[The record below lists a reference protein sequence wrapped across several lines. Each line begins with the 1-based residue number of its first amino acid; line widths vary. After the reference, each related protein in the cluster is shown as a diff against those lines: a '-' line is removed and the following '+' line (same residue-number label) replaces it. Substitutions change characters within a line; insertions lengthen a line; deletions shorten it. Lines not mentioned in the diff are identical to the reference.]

1 MWQQAQVIVSR
12 VEESTGWW
20 GTLLCQRV
28 CSCRGTAA
36 AAGLLVRSWNASG
49 EGGAAI
55 VYDWERRMLEAIF
68 EGEGDMATL
77 ADLDD
82 ARDTQK
88 RVGGDVDM
96 PDDSTLQVRRQPATL
111 TLPLRTCG
119 GSTSRSVGA
128 EKGPKTLN
136 PKTYKS

>member
-1 MWQQAQVIVSR
+1 MQKHLCDVAASP
-12 VEESTGWW
+12 GHCLW
-20 GTLLCQRV
+20 GLKSPRARGTTDL
-28 CSCRGTAA
+28 CSCRGTAG

-55 VYDWERRMLEAIF
+55 VYDWERRVLEAIF

-96 PDDSTLQVRRQPATL
+96 PDDSTLQVRRQPAAL
-111 TLPLRTCG
+111 TLSLRACG
-119 GSTSRSVGA
+119 GSASRSVGA
-128 EKGPKTLN
+128 ENGPLGFQ
-136 PKTYKS
+136 P

>member
-1 MWQQAQVIVSR
+1 M
-12 VEESTGWW
+12 GWR
-20 GTLLCQRV
+20 GTLQCQRV
-28 CSCRGTAA
+28 CSCRGTAQ

-55 VYDWERRMLEAIF
+55 VYDWERRVLEAIF

-88 RVGGDVDM
+88 RVGGDIDL
-96 PDDSTLQVRRQPATL
+96 PDDSTLQARHQPPTL
-111 TLPLRTCG
+111 TFSLPT
-119 GSTSRSVGA
+119 VAEGA
-128 EKGPKTLN
+128 TPDLSAERLDHWAFSHDERMSEMKPRAG
-136 PKTYKS
+136 